1 MKTKTLEGLKK
12 MCLAFWM
19 EMVWVQGGLP
29 VLDSK
34 MEKEGEVEGKDAF
47 SGRVT
52 LERRLGRW
60 Q

>member
-1 MKTKTLEGLKK
+1 